1 MTKLADWFA
10 TSNDATKVLL
20 RLGARPDVIS
30 LAGGLPAPELFPGDA
45 VADAFAQ
52 VARHNAAVSLQYGPS
67 EGIEPLREL
76 IARNL
81 REEGAASVRA
91 ENVVITTGSQQG
103 LALIGQTL
111 LNKDD
116 RIALDEPTFL
126 GALDA
131 WRPCEPG
138 YTAIDWSGNTPTFK
152 PADDSG
158 AMPKFAYCL
167 PNFRNPTGETMALE
181 QRRALVAAAERDDVI
196 VIEDNP
202 YGALRYEGVQ
212 PAALISIADHGGA
225 GDAPYDG
232 QVIYT
237 GTVSKTLA
245 PALRVGWM
253 VVPHRLLDGI
263 IVAKQ
268 GLDLCTSPLTQYA
281 ALTLIENGVEAE
293 TSIRARDLYRG
304 RRDAMLAAL
313 AAEMPAGVTWTRP
326 EGGMF
331 VWVTLPDGTDSHDI
345 FERAAEAGVA
355 IVPGDV
361 FYAMNPARN
370 TIRLNFT
377 NVPEPVIAEA
387 VRRLAGVIAGK
398 ARDAA

>member
-1 MTKLADWFA
+1 MTKLADWFE

-45 VADAFAQ
+45 VADAFAH
-52 VARHNAAVSLQYGPS
+52 VARDQAAVSLQYGPA
-67 EGIEPLREL
+67 EGIEPLREM
-76 IARNL
+76 IAEQMRA
-81 REEGAASVRA
+81 EGATSVTA
-91 ENVVITTGSQQG
+91 ENVIITTGSQQG

-116 RIALDEPTFL
+116 RVALDEPTFL

-138 YTAIDWSGNTPTFK
+138 YTAIDWSGNAPGFK
-152 PADDSG
+152 PSDDTG

-181 QRRALVAAAERDDVI
+181 QRRALVAAAQRDDVV

-202 YGALRYEGVQ
+202 YGALRYEGGQ
-212 PAALISIADHGGA
+212 PASLLSLADNGGE
-225 GDAPYDG
+225 GPYDG
-232 QVIYT
+232 HVIYT

-253 VVPHRLLDGI
+253 VVPQRLVDGI
-263 IVAKQ
+263 IISKQ
-268 GLDLCTSPLTQYA
+268 GLDLCTSPLTQFA
-281 ALTLIENGVEAE
+281 ALRLIETGIEAE
-293 TSIRARDLYRG
+293 TATRARDLYRG

-313 AAEMPAGVTWTRP
+313 DKEMPAGVTWTRP

-331 VWVTLPDGTDSHDI
+331 VWLTLPEGAESHDI
-345 FERAAEAGVA
+345 FDRAATAGVA

-361 FYAMNPARN
+361 FYAMDPSRN

-387 VRRLAGVIAGK
+387 VGRLAGVIADRV
-398 ARDAA
+398 RDAA

>member
-1 MTKLADWFA
+1 MTMLADWFE

-30 LAGGLPAPELFPGDA
+30 LAGGLPAPELFPGEA
-45 VADAFAQ
+45 VADAFAH
-52 VARHNAAVSLQYGPS
+52 VARNQSAVALQYGPA

-76 IARNL
+76 VAAQM
-81 REEGAASVRA
+81 REQGAGSVTA
-91 ENVVITTGSQQG
+91 ENVLITTGSQQG
-103 LALIGQTL
+103 LTLIGQTL
-111 LNKDD
+111 LNKGD
-116 RIALDEPTFL
+116 RVALDEPTFL

-131 WRPCEPG
+131 WRPREPG
-138 YTAIDWSGNTPTFK
+138 YTAIDWSGNTPVFK
-152 PADDSG
+152 SSGDSG
-158 AMPKFAYCL
+158 TMPKFAYCL
-167 PNFRNPTGETMALE
+167 PNFRNPTGETMTLDA
-181 QRRALVAAAERDDVI
+181 RKALVAAARRDDVI
-196 VIEDNP
+196 LIEDNP

-212 PAALISIADHGGA
+212 PASLISIADQGGD
-225 GDAPYDG
+225 GPYDG
-232 QVIYT
+232 HVIYT

-253 VVPHRLLDGI
+253 VVPQRLVHGLI
-263 IVAKQ
+263 ISKQ

-281 ALTLIENGVEAE
+281 ALHLIEKGVEAE
-293 TSIRARDLYRG
+293 TANRARDLYRI

-313 AAEMPAGVTWTRP
+313 QAEMPAGVTWTRP

-331 VWVTLPDGTDSHDI
+331 IWVTLPQGTESHAI
-345 FERAAEAGVA
+345 FERAADAGVA

-361 FYAMNPARN
+361 FYAMDPARN

-377 NVPEPVIAEA
+377 NVPEAVIAEA

-398 ARDAA
+398 ARNAA

>member
-1 MTKLADWFA
+1 MPGHD
-10 TSNDATKVLL
+10 
-20 RLGARPDVIS
+20 GARVV
-30 LAGGLPAPELFPGDA
+30 LAT
-45 VADAFAQ
+45 
-52 VARHNAAVSLQYGPS
+52 HNAGKLT
-67 EGIEPLREL
+67 ELREM
-76 IARNL
+76 IAARM
-81 REEGAASVRA
+81 RAEGAASVVA
-91 ENVVITTGSQQG
+91 ENVLITSGSQQG

-116 RIALDEPTFL
+116 RVALDEPTFL

-138 YTAIDWSGNTPTFK
+138 YTAIDWAGNTPIFK
-152 PADDSG
+152 ASDDAG

-167 PNFRNPTGETMALE
+167 PNFRNPTGETMDLD
-181 QRRALVAAAERDDVI
+181 QRKALVAAAERDDVI

-202 YGALRYEGVQ
+202 YGALRYGGVQ
-212 PAALISIADHGGA
+212 PASLLSIADKGGD
-225 GDAPYDG
+225 GPYDG
-232 QVIYT
+232 HVLYT

-253 VVPHRLLDGI
+253 VVPHRLMDGVI
-263 IVAKQ
+263 IAKQ

-281 ALTLIENGVEAE
+281 ALRLIENGVELE
-293 TSIRARDLYRG
+293 TSNRACDLYRT

-313 AAEMPAGVTWTRP
+313 DREMPTGVTWTRP

-331 VWVTLPDGTDSHDI
+331 VWLTLPEGADSHDI
-345 FERAAEAGVA
+345 FERAAQASVA
-355 IVPGDV
+355 VVPGDV

-377 NVPEPVIAEA
+377 NVPEDVIAEA
-387 VRRLAGVIAGK
+387 VRRLAGVIAGR
-398 ARDAA
+398 ARNAA

>member
-1 MTKLADWFA
+1 MTKLADWFE

-45 VADAFAQ
+45 VADAFAH
-52 VARHNAAVSLQYGPS
+52 VARNQSAVALQYGPA

-76 IARNL
+76 IAAQM
-81 REEGAASVRA
+81 REQGAGSVTA
-91 ENVVITTGSQQG
+91 ENVLITTGSQQG
-103 LALIGQTL
+103 LTLIGQTL
-111 LNKDD
+111 LNKHD
-116 RIALDEPTFL
+116 RVALDEPTFL

-131 WRPCEPG
+131 WRPREPG
-138 YTAIDWSGNTPTFK
+138 YTAIDWSGNTPVFK
-152 PADDSG
+152 PSGDPG

-167 PNFRNPTGETMALE
+167 PNFRNPTGETMTLDA
-181 QRRALVAAAERDDVI
+181 RKALVAAAQRDDVI

-212 PAALISIADHGGA
+212 PASLISLADQGVGE
-225 GDAPYDG
+225 GPYDG
-232 QVIYT
+232 HVIYT

-253 VVPHRLLDGI
+253 VVPQRLLHGLI
-263 IVAKQ
+263 ISKQ

-281 ALTLIENGVEAE
+281 ALHLIEKGVEAE
-293 TSIRARDLYRG
+293 TSDRARDLYRI

-313 AAEMPAGVTWTRP
+313 ESEMPAGVTWTRP

-331 VWVTLPDGTDSHDI
+331 VWLTLPEGTDSHDI
-345 FERAAEAGVA
+345 FERAAEARVA

-370 TIRLNFT
+370 TLRLNFT
-377 NVPEPVIAEA
+377 NVPEETIAEA
-387 VRRLAGVIAGK
+387 VRRLAGVIEGR
-398 ARDAA
+398 ARNAA